1 MASHGEDYFMMIF
14 GISVLVGIAYMFY
27 TFYDEYVNDSDV
39 LTIISKGIGLGF
51 LAAVGTFITLL
62 FIAFLLFS

>member
-14 GISVLVGIAYMFY
+14 GISVLVGIGYMFY

-51 LAAVGTFITLL
+51 LAFIGTFFALLFPTLL
-62 FIAFLLFS
+62 LTS